1 MQWIIR
7 ARCEDC
13 IRWNGQPFDAG
24 GSDWNQCQRKRTGKA
39 SGSGSYHLNK
49 NTIPNDPRSPFVTSG
64 VRLGTPAVTSRGM
77 KEQEMDQIAEM
88 IAMVIRDEKNV
99 EQVKEMVQKLTEKYP
114 LC

>member
-1 MQWIIR
+1 MSAEKNW
-7 ARCEDC
+7 
-13 IRWNGQPFDAG
+13 
-24 GSDWNQCQRKRTGKA
+24 
-39 SGSGSYHLNK
+39 NK